1 MVHGGAWSLG
11 DKAHG
16 DNGQVH
22 GLSKG
27 GLTAWVSGHKVEV
40 TTNMTVWDALKQL
53 SAGAR
58 PDVILLDVMMPQM
71 DGPGVLSALRRMEG
85 LGETPVI
92 FMTARAQ
99 SGEIDRFKTLGA
111 IGVITKPFD
120 PMTLASQVRDLLAE
134 ARA

>member
-1 MVHGGAWSLG
+1 MPITLMHVDDEPDIREVAAMALELDPEISLTSV
-11 DKAHG
+11 A
-16 DNGQVH
+16 
-22 GLSKG
+22 
-27 GLTAWVSGHKVEV
+27 SGEA
-40 TTNMTVWDALKQL
+40 ALEQL

-58 PDVILLDVMMPQM
+58 PDVILLDVMMPRL
-71 DGPGVLSALRRMEG
+71 DGPGVLAALRRIEG

-99 SGEIDRFKTLGA
+99 SGEVDRFKALGA

-120 PMTLASQVRDLLAE
+120 PMTLAGQVRDLLAE

>member
-1 MVHGGAWSLG
+1 MPITLMHVDDEPDIREVAAMALELDPEISLTSM
-11 DKAHG
+11 A
-16 DNGQVH
+16 
-22 GLSKG
+22 
-27 GLTAWVSGHKVEV
+27 SGEA
-40 TTNMTVWDALKQL
+40 ALEQL

-85 LGETPVI
+85 LDETPVI

>member
-1 MVHGGAWSLG
+1 MPITLMHVDDEPDIREVAAMALELDPEISLTSV
-11 DKAHG
+11 A
-16 DNGQVH
+16 
-22 GLSKG
+22 
-27 GLTAWVSGHKVEV
+27 SGEA
-40 TTNMTVWDALKQL
+40 ALDQL

-58 PDVILLDVMMPQM
+58 PDVILLDVMMPRL
-71 DGPGVLSALRRMEG
+71 DGPGVLAALRRIEG

-99 SGEIDRFKTLGA
+99 SGEVDRFKALGA

-120 PMTLASQVRDLLAE
+120 PMALASQVRDLLAE

>member
-1 MVHGGAWSLG
+1 MPITLMHVDDEPDIREVAAMALEL
-11 DKAHG
+11 DPEIR
-16 DNGQVH
+16 
-22 GLSKG
+22 
-27 GLTAWVSGHKVEV
+27 LTSVASGEA
-40 TTNMTVWDALKQL
+40 ALEQL

-58 PDVILLDVMMPQM
+58 PDVILLDVMMPRL
-71 DGPGVLSALRRMEG
+71 DGPGVLAALRRMEG

-99 SGEIDRFKTLGA
+99 SGEVDRFKALGA

-120 PMTLASQVRDLLAE
+120 PMALAGQVRDLLAE

>member
-1 MVHGGAWSLG
+1 MPITLMHVDDEPDIREVAAMALELDPEISLTSM
-11 DKAHG
+11 A
-16 DNGQVH
+16 
-22 GLSKG
+22 
-27 GLTAWVSGHKVEV
+27 SGEA
-40 TTNMTVWDALKQL
+40 ALEQL

-71 DGPGVLSALRRMEG
+71 DGPGVLAALRGIEG
-85 LGETPVI
+85 LDETPVI

-99 SGEIDRFKTLGA
+99 SGEIDRFKALGA

-120 PMTLASQVRDLLAE
+120 PMTLANQVRDLLAE

>member
-1 MVHGGAWSLG
+1 MPITLMHVDDEPDIREVAAMALELDPEISLTSM
-11 DKAHG
+11 A
-16 DNGQVH
+16 
-22 GLSKG
+22 
-27 GLTAWVSGHKVEV
+27 SGEA
-40 TTNMTVWDALKQL
+40 ALEQL

-85 LGETPVI
+85 LAETPVI

-99 SGEIDRFKTLGA
+99 SGEIDRFKALGA

>member
-1 MVHGGAWSLG
+1 MPITLMHVDDEPDIREVAAMALELDPEISLTSM
-11 DKAHG
+11 A
-16 DNGQVH
+16 
-22 GLSKG
+22 
-27 GLTAWVSGHKVEV
+27 SGEA
-40 TTNMTVWDALKQL
+40 ALEQL

-71 DGPGVLSALRRMEG
+71 DGPGVLSALRRIEG